1 MFSKKHNDVIVP
13 KYVVQMYSHGG
24 AYDEMRVTSRESALF
39 IVKAA
44 VAKRLKKIVLI
55 KGKQR
60 ATYSEHNGYQP
71 IIAPHS

>member
-1 MFSKKHNDVIVP
+1 MDKHVNDVAP
-13 KYVVQMYSHGG
+13 KYVVQLFSHGG
-24 AYDEMRVTSRESALF
+24 AYDEMRVTSKESALF

-44 VAKRLKKIVLI
+44 VARRLKKIVLI

-71 IIAPHS
+71 VIAPHS